1 VADFSSR
8 VRRRVRRGLN
18 DIQQRIVEFERDGGF
33 ERISQ
38 RVQRVVAQGQAQVRA
53 GVTLLT
59 NPEAT
64 EVRRWYARLELPYG
78 APMDE
83 VKHSY
88 RRLMRLYHPDRH
100 TSDADTEAIATRI
113 SQDITVAYEGL
124 SQWLQR
130 GRLAS

>member
-1 VADFSSR
+1 MPDLSTR
-8 VRRRVRRGLN
+8 IRRRVRRGLN
-18 DIQQRIVEFERDGGF
+18 DLQQRIVDFERDGGL
-33 ERISQ
+33 ERIAD

-53 GVTLLT
+53 GVALLA

-78 APMDE
+78 APMED
-83 VKHSY
+83 VKQSY

-100 TSDADTEAIATRI
+100 SSDADAEAMATAI

-130 GRLAS
+130 GRLA